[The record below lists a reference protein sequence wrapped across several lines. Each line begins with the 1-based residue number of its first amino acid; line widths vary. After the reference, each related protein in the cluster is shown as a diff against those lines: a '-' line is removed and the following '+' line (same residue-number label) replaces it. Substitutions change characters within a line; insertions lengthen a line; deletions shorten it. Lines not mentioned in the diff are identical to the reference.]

1 MNVESLYESG
11 IEGTLHRSLN
21 IGTACARLTVN
32 LLLILVLSHTNAL
45 AAVDGTTEFDP
56 VIAAKK
62 AFTPV
67 EFRAGNP
74 NDPVFDFT
82 PLDWREMLKKPGAS
96 MDAILEYADSP
107 YMPVRDMVISN
118 LGHLDREDNGR
129 IDDKRVVA
137 AIVASVTDEETQL
150 VVRSLEFIGHFDK
163 SFVTGDLIKKIGEYI
178 AQSQIW
184 GVAENACF
192 AAGDLGDASFLPYL
206 QKAMKKP
213 LGGKP
218 LTEEWHRNAA
228 AKVERAAR
236 KAAARLGDPAASAEI
251 RKEISSGDL
260 VKQYN
265 AIMDA
270 AYARD
275 KKAVEL
281 IVPFLDKEYGPP
293 NPDRDSVQYGA
304 FEILACNAL
313 DMIVDGKDLR
323 RIDESTT
330 REKARKRAAV
340 WKEWWGKNKDK
351 WLLPPVGPK
360 ADQ

>member
-1 MNVESLYESG
+1 
-11 IEGTLHRSLN
+11 
-21 IGTACARLTVN
+21 
-32 LLLILVLSHTNAL
+32 LSHTNAL
-45 AAVDGTTEFDP
+45 AADEGTTEFDP
-56 VIAAKK
+56 VIAVKK

-107 YMPVRDMVISN
+107 YMPVRDIVISKLAN
-118 LGHLDREDNGR
+118 LDRQDDGK

-206 QKAMKKP
+206 QKAMKR
-213 LGGKP
+213 
-218 LTEEWHRNAA
+218 TF
-228 AKVERAAR
+228 AR
-236 KAAARLGDPAASAEI
+236 
-251 RKEISSGDL
+251 
-260 VKQYN
+260 
-265 AIMDA
+265 
-270 AYARD
+270 
-275 KKAVEL
+275 
-281 IVPFLDKEYGPP
+281 
-293 NPDRDSVQYGA
+293 
-304 FEILACNAL
+304 
-313 DMIVDGKDLR
+313 
-323 RIDESTT
+323 
-330 REKARKRAAV
+330 
-340 WKEWWGKNKDK
+340 
-351 WLLPPVGPK
+351 
-360 ADQ
+360 